1 MIFALSIVSP
11 EVGKVTGSFIS
22 SLVIGS
28 RNSSGACHI
37 EVVRSKRTQPKWA
50 RWLEIVEKVR

>member
-1 MIFALSIVSP
+1 MILALSIVVP
-11 EVGKVTGSFIS
+11 EVGRVTGSFIS

-37 EVVRSKRTQPKWA
+37 EVGEGQGGTPKMGEVVR
-50 RWLEIVEKVR
+50 EVRR

>member
-11 EVGKVTGSFIS
+11 EVGRMTGSFIS

-28 RNSSGACHI
+28 RNSSGACHN
-37 EVVRSKRTQPKWA
+37 EVVKGKGAQQ
-50 RWLEIVEKVR
+50 RWLESEEIVEKV

>member
-1 MIFALSIVSP
+1 MILALSIVVP
-11 EVGKVTGSFIS
+11 EVGRVTGSFIS

-37 EVVRSKRTQPKWA
+37 EVDEGQGGTPKMGEVVRK
-50 RWLEIVEKVR
+50 

>member
-11 EVGKVTGSFIS
+11 EVGRVTGSFIS

-28 RNSSGACHI
+28 RNSSGTCHI
-37 EVVRSKRTQPKWA
+37 EVARGKGAQQ
-50 RWLEIVEKVR
+50 RWLESEEIFEKV

>member
-1 MIFALSIVSP
+1 MILALSIVVP
-11 EVGKVTGSFIS
+11 EVGRVTGSFIS

-37 EVVRSKRTQPKWA
+37 EVGEGQGGTSKMGEVVRK
-50 RWLEIVEKVR
+50 